1 MRYHLRDYK
10 FDEGHIAQGYFIG
23 RLRGRNIFNA
33 YLLSTDIKSYIY
45 IEINCDKECYFFDIE
60 PLNPSMNMGQNP
72 GVSKD

>member
-45 IEINCDKECYFFDIE
+45 IEINCDKD
-60 PLNPSMNMGQNP
+60 PLSQDTRQAYSC
-72 GVSKD
+72 VDSA